1 MKPVNAILFDL
12 DGTLVDSARD
22 LQEAVNVLLAGEG
35 RKALSLDDVKA
46 MVGDGVAKLV
56 ERALIATG
64 GPHPDDSVL
73 VRRFLDIYEANAS
86 RHTRAYPGVY
96 EVLEELHRRGIHL
109 GIVTN
114 KPSVATI
121 DILDALG
128 LRSFFAAVVAGDT
141 LPERKPHPGPLLHA
155 LKDLRVPPS
164 EALMVGD
171 NYHDVQAARG
181 AGMRVVAVTYGY
193 SHKPHAEL
201 GADALITAMPGLI
214 SILEGALAV

>member
-1 MKPVNAILFDL
+1 MKPVKAILFDL

-22 LQEAVNVLLAGEG
+22 LQDAINVLLEGEG
-35 RKALSLDDVKA
+35 RKTIALDDVKA

-56 ERALIATG
+56 ERALLATG
-64 GPHPDDSVL
+64 GTVPDHVAL

-86 RHTRAYPGVY
+86 RHTYAYPGVK
-96 EVLEELHRRGIHL
+96 EVLEELHRRGLHL
-109 GIVTN
+109 GVVTN
-114 KPSVATI
+114 KPTVATV
-121 DILDALG
+121 DILNALG
-128 LRSFFAAVVAGDT
+128 LRDYFDAIVAGDT
-141 LPERKPHPGPLLHA
+141 LPERKPHPGPLLYA
-155 LKDLRVPPS
+155 LEGLRVAPT

-201 GADALITAMPGLI
+201 GADALIAAMPELI
-214 SILEGALAV
+214 PVLEGVLAA